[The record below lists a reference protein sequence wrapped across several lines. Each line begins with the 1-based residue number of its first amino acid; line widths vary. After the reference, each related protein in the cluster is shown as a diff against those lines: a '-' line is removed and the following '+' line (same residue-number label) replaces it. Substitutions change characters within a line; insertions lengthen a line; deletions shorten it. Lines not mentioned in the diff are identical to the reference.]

1 MRITS
6 FIPQPAYLLYTC
18 NLLITVRRPNPQL
31 RTFEMRIFGKPKL
44 PHSHLCYIHTAPSY
58 PLLHY
63 GASSSWPHVV
73 TSAPFPP
80 SHFDCDLIVI
90 NSILMRCA
98 ERLSRLS
105 RSQASLRSYATN
117 HSFSHLMPYTSRT
130 FSSTWKK
137 IFPNRIRFRS
147 HL

>member
-1 MRITS
+1 MGITS
-6 FIPQPAYLLYTC
+6 FIQQPAYLLYTC
-18 NLLITVRRPNPQL
+18 NLLITVRRPNLQL
-31 RTFEMRIFGKPKL
+31 RTFEMRIFRKPKL
-44 PHSHLCYIHTAPSY
+44 PHSHLCYIHTTSSY

-63 GASSSWPHVV
+63 RASSSCTHVV

-90 NSILMRCA
+90 HSILMRCA

-105 RSQASLRSYATN
+105 RSQASLRSYATY
-117 HSFSHLMPYTSRT
+117 HSFPHPVPYTSRA
-130 FSSTWKK
+130 FSSTCKE
-137 IFPNRIRFRS
+137 IFRNRIRFRS